1 MKRLTLIKETVKKIV
16 QRVRIPSF
24 HTVYVTMAYIIGVG
38 EIVEYF
44 TVALNSTMPAPE
56 RLLAAGRSLG
66 FIEAMVTV
74 YVAKIN
80 RGLKIKRIFRN
91 SCIAFLG
98 IYMFCHGKPNVSV
111 LMLNVLPYQI

>member
-38 EIVEYF
+38 EIVECF
-44 TVALNSTMPAPE
+44 TVSTMPAPE

-66 FIEAMVTV
+66 FIGAMVTV